1 MNKNE
6 IISCDLVVV
15 GAGFAGICVA
25 VAAARQGLQVAL
37 INDRNV
43 PGGNVSSEHRVS
55 IGGAASGGS
64 FYAREAGIADEIK
77 TTIFHNIDGFASKK
91 DYHLLDMTL
100 LQFIINE
107 KNIMYFPGTTIYDCE
122 CIDGVIKR
130 AFGFKTSTQQSFEF
144 SAPYFCDSSGDGI
157 LGYKAG
163 AEFRVGREAKSEFDE
178 SLAPEKA
185 DSHVM
190 GSCILFSYKHENRP
204 VPFLK
209 PEFAYDFVNDGI
221 IKYFDRAPSE
231 RRLPDRNGPYNSTWW
246 IEYGGMSDTISDS
259 DEIDFELKKIIYSYW
274 DYIKNSGM
282 YPEAYDCSI
291 EWIAPYASK
300 RESRRFVGD
309 YIMNQNDIE
318 QSRNFD
324 DAVSTGG
331 WCLDIHDVEGIYGSG
346 QPSAY
351 GDTPSMYNI
360 PYRIMYSKNIHNLF
374 FGGRL
379 VSCTHVALGS
389 LRVNETLGAMGHAVG
404 VAASLC
410 KKHSCNPSE
419 ISKKHLK
426 ELQNILQKQGQFI
439 LDLKEDCGLAKQA
452 VITASSNK
460 RFENTDTK
468 YKLSLSKGVT
478 LTLPILSSKL
488 DAVDVYIKNETKE
501 SVVCSY
507 RIFGEHRVKDHHYG
521 DMIFNSSVVIDP
533 EFEGFVTFGFNMGN
547 RTDSKVFL
555 HIDCNDKLSVFCSDN
570 RITGAPCFNE
580 NNKMFTDSGEVRS
593 VCFRITDNDISSQY
607 YCPCNIVNGYS
618 RPYQAADCW
627 VSESKKDE
635 WLDLS
640 FKEPVSISEIQLYF
654 NGEFETDQFNGPIS
668 QLVTDY
674 EIIIK
679 TDNGVIVKTVTDN
692 YLVRNRIAVSAKS
705 VNEIRVNFKSNNGAP
720 NFELFAIKVF

>member
-15 GAGFAGICVA
+15 GAGFAGICIA
-25 VAAARQGLQVAL
+25 VAAARQGVRVAL

-77 TTIFHNIDGFASKK
+77 TTIFHNIDGFVYKN

-107 KNIMYFPGTTIYDCE
+107 KNIMYFPGTSIYDCE
-122 CIDGVIKR
+122 CLGGFIKK
-130 AFGFKTSTQQSFEF
+130 AFGFKTNTQQYFEF
-144 SAPYFCDSSGDGI
+144 CAPYFCDSSGDGI
-157 LGYKAG
+157 LGIKAG
-163 AEFRVGREAKSEFDE
+163 AEFRVGREGKYEFNE
-178 SLAPEKA
+178 SLAPENP

-204 VPFLK
+204 VPFKK
-209 PEFAYDFVNDGI
+209 PDFAYDFVNDGI
-221 IKYFDRAPSE
+221 IKFFDRAPSE
-231 RRLPDRNGPYNSTWW
+231 RRLPDRKGPYNSTWW
-246 IEYGGMSDTISDS
+246 IEYGGMEDTVTDS
-259 DEIDFELKKIIYSYW
+259 DDIDFELKKLIYSYW
-274 DYIKNSGM
+274 DYIKNSGN

-300 RESRRFVGD
+300 RESRRFVGE

-318 QSRNFD
+318 QARNFE
-324 DAVSTGG
+324 DAVSIGG

-404 VAASLC
+404 LAAALC
-410 KKHSCNPSE
+410 KKYSCTPSE
-419 ISKKHLK
+419 ISKKHIK
-426 ELQNILQKQGQFI
+426 ELQNALQKDGQFI
-439 LDLKEDCGLAKQA
+439 LDLKEDCGLAQQA
-452 VITASSNK
+452 VITASSSK
-460 RFENTDTK
+460 RFENANTK
-468 YKLSLSKGVT
+468 YKISLSDGVT
-478 LTLPILSSKL
+478 LTLPILDTKL
-488 DAVDVYIKNETKE
+488 NAVDIYIKNETKE
-501 SVVCSY
+501 SVRCDY
-507 RIFGEHRVKDHHYG
+507 RIFGEHRIKDHHYG
-521 DMIFNSSVVIDP
+521 DMIYNSNIIINP
-533 EFEGFVTFGFNMGN
+533 EFEGFITFGFDICNCADN
-547 RTDSKVFL
+547 KVFL
-555 HIDCNDKLSVFCSDN
+555 HIDCNDKLSVLCSDN
-570 RITGAPCFNE
+570 RITGAPCFDKNNRMLTDCNE
-580 NNKMFTDSGEVRS
+580 IRTI
-593 VCFRITDNDISSQY
+593 CFKITDDKISRQY
-607 YCPCNIVNGYS
+607 YCSNNIVNGYS
-618 RPYQAADCW
+618 RPYRAADCW
-627 VSESKKDE
+627 VSESKEDE
-635 WLDLS
+635 WINLD
-640 FKEPVSISEIQLYF
+640 FKEPVDITEIQLYF
-654 NGEFETDQFNGPIS
+654 NGEFETDQFKGYIS
-668 QLVTDY
+668 QLITDY
-674 EIIIK
+674 EIVIK
-679 TDNGVIVKTVTDN
+679 TDVGIIVKSVTDN
-692 YLVRNRIAVSAKS
+692 YLIKNRVAVSAKS